1 MKKFE
6 IKTPAAK
13 KSRMNW
19 SIENMNAEVPA
30 NIDVQNTQKGEP
42 YFKFDMTGYGSVIAV
57 KVAQFLADTETSAVK
72 LIISKEGDPIEIN
85 EDVKIGVKDGVFFT
99 I

>member
-6 IKTPAAK
+6 FKTPAAK

-30 NIDVQNTQKGEP
+30 KIEVTLTNKGEP
-42 YFKFDMTGYGSVIAV
+42 YFKLDMPGHGSVIAV
-57 KVAQFLADTETSAVK
+57 KVSQFLADTETSTVK
-72 LIISKEGDPIEIN
+72 LITSKEGDPIEIN
-85 EDVKIGVKDGVFFT
+85 EDVKIGVKDGAFFT

>member
-6 IKTPAAK
+6 FKTPAAK

-30 NIDVQNTQKGEP
+30 AIDAKLTNKGEP
-42 YFKFDMTGYGSVIAV
+42 YLKIDMAGHGSVIAV
-57 KVAQFLADTETSAVK
+57 KVAQFLADTEPCSVK
-72 LIISKEGDPIEIN
+72 LITSKEGEELEIN
-85 EDVKIGVKDGVFFT
+85 EDVKIGVKEGVFFT